1 MIKIHYQAFY
11 CIKRLFKI
19 YLSLSSD
26 LLLSKFIHHYH
37 YQYHY
42 QILMLI
48 PHQYSSQFLSFL
60 AHIYILLKM
69 FGDDTFH
76 MHKEQNLELL
86 LINIYVVFF
95 LLVPFQAL
103 FYYKNLKLYCLHM
116 FLFLFLCI
124 YHHHHKQVCC

>member
-48 PHQYSSQFLSFL
+48 PHQYISQFLSFL
-60 AHIYILLKM
+60 AHIYIFLKM

-86 LINIYVVFF
+86 INICMVLFKLVFF
-95 LLVPFQAL
+95 QVL
-103 FYYKNLKLYCLHM
+103 FYYQNLQLCCLHM
-116 FLFLFLCI
+116 FLFLFLYI